1 MEILATHGS
10 ILVMIA
16 AIVGFFMAW
25 GIGANDVANA
35 MGTSVGSKA
44 LTIKQ
49 AIIIAMIF
57 EFAGA
62 YLAGGEVTSTIR
74 KGIIDPT
81 YFTAIPDQLVFGMIA
96 ALLAAATWLLIASTL
111 GWPVST
117 THSIVGAIIGFA
129 AIGVSPDTVA
139 WGKVVGIVGS
149 WIITPLISGVIA
161 FIIFNSAQK
170 LIFDTDKPLDN
181 AKKYVPFYMFLA
193 GFVLSLV
200 TVKKGLKHIGLEEIN
215 LGFIQFEILGPGGY
229 YLAIFIAVVV
239 ALIGKVFIAK
249 LKFDEKADK
258 NTHYANVEK
267 VFAILMVVTAC
278 CMAFAHGSNDVANA
292 IGPLAAVVS
301 IVDNG
306 GEIVAK
312 SPLVWWI
319 LPLGGLGIV
328 AGLAIFGHRVI
339 ATIGKGITHLTPSR
353 GFAAE
358 LAAACTVVIASG
370 AGLPISTTQTLV
382 GAVLGVGMARG
393 IAAINL
399 GVVRNIV
406 VSWVITLPVGAGLS
420 IIIFWILNA
429 VFA

>member
-1 MEILATHGS
+1 LRRCNGS
-10 ILVMIA
+10 TLVMIA
-16 AIVGFFMAW
+16 AVVGFFMAW

-74 KGIIDPT
+74 KGIIDPGL
-81 YFTAIPDQLVFGMIA
+81 FVDIPELLVFGMIS
-96 ALLAAATWLLIASTL
+96 ALLAAATWLLVASVL

-129 AIGVSPDTVA
+129 AIGISPDTVA
-139 WGKVVGIVGS
+139 WGKVGGIVGS
-149 WIITPLISGVIA
+149 WVITPLISGVIA

-170 LIFDTDKPLDN
+170 LIFDTEKPLEQ
-181 AKKYVPFYMFLA
+181 AKRYVPLYMFLA

-200 TVKKGLKHIGLEEIN
+200 TIKKGLKHIGLDNIDV
-215 LGFIQFEILGPGGY
+215 GFYNFEIAGAGGY
-229 YLAIFIAVVV
+229 YLAIIVAVIV
-239 ALIGKVFIAK
+239 AIVGKYFVSR
-249 LKFDEKADK
+249 LKFDDKADK
-258 NTHYANVEK
+258 TTHYANVEK
-267 VFAILMVVTAC
+267 VFAVLMVVTAC

-306 GEIVAK
+306 GEIAK
-312 SPLVWWI
+312 KASLVWWI
-319 LPLGGLGIV
+319 LPLGGFGIV
-328 AGLAIFGHRVI
+328 AGLALFGHRVI

-406 VSWVITLPVGAGLS
+406 ISWVITLPIGAGLS
-420 IIIFWILNA
+420 IIFFWIMKA
-429 VFA
+429 IFS